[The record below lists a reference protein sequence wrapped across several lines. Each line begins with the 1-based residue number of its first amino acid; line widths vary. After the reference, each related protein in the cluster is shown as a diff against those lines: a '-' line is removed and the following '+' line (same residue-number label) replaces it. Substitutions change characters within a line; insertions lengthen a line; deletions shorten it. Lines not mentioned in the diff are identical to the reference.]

1 MKCMEIREKLQKVFR
16 DIFDDES
23 IELFDAM
30 TADDIEDWDSL
41 MHVNLIVGI
50 EQEFNIKFTIE
61 EVMKVK
67 NVGEFIIMIK
77 DKMK

>member
-1 MKCMEIREKLQKVFR
+1 MEIREKLQKVFR

-23 IELFDAM
+23 IELFDEM

-41 MHVNLIVGI
+41 MHVNLVVSI

-77 DKMK
+77 DKKK

>member
-1 MKCMEIREKLQKVFR
+1 MEIREKLQKVFR